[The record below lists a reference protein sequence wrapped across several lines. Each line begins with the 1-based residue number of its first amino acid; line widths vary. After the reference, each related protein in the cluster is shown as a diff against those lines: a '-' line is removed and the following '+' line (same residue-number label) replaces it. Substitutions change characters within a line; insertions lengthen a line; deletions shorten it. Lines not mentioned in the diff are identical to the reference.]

1 MTPHSPESRRR
12 CQRLLYNSRYRAK
25 KKGLPHELDLDWILT
40 EVGKGKCA
48 LTGLPL
54 SLDKPKHALR
64 SPWSP
69 SLDRK
74 DSNLGYTREN
84 TQIVCTAVNTLKSA
98 ATLNDLLLL
107 STALLRK
114 HDLL

>member
-1 MTPHSPESRRR
+1 MDPQTGTLRRR
-12 CQRLLYNSRYRAK
+12 CQKLLYNSRYRAK
-25 KKGLPHELDLDWILT
+25 KKGLEHSLTLEWIQT
-40 EVGKGKCA
+40 EVNKGTCA

-54 SLDKPKHALR
+54 SLDKPKGASR

-74 DSNLGYTREN
+74 DSNLGYTEDN
-84 TQIVCTAVNTLKSA
+84 TQVVCVVVNTLKNA

-107 STALLRK
+107 SLALLRK
-114 HDLL
+114 HKMM